1 MRWLKPTRHA
11 KPKSSYRAPAI
22 RGARELPGLRDALAQ
37 EYGLV
42 MWFATT
48 QPDLP
53 EGIRAQVIDKDRTPR
68 WQPAT
73 LADLPP
79 DVAASALSFRPDVP
93 LWD

>member
-1 MRWLKPTRHA
+1 
-11 KPKSSYRAPAI
+11 
-22 RGARELPGLRDALAQ
+22 
-37 EYGLV
+37 

-53 EGIRAQVIDKDRTPR
+53 EGIRAQVIDKDRSPR

-73 LADLPP
+73 LADLPAG
-79 DVAASALSFRPDVP
+79 VEASALSFRPDVP